1 MAKMS
6 FIDKLGILFKI
17 IASSKI
23 YIIIFLVLLLIGYIL
38 TSRNRK
44 KDKTL
49 KRLCLLI
56 YIRVLGIIIYKH
68 RTNLG
73 NMFDYMMNNFF
84 IAVYFPNLA
93 IYLAAIII
101 TNIIMYLIIKYQD
114 SLEILMLLF
123 IVV

>member
-56 YIRVLGIIIYKH
+56 YIIVLGIIIYKH

-101 TNIIMYLIIKYQD
+101 TNIIM
-114 SLEILMLLF
+114 
-123 IVV
+123 